1 MWCSITQI
9 QVIVQSSAEYPIIIL
24 KMLNLIISEI
34 YYVGGGTKE
43 MAKREV
49 PEFIKDYPEPKRW
62 IQFFYTAC
70 KEFKNAWCWNKVIG
84 GFKLLAQRFYQ
95 I

>member
-1 MWCSITQI
+1 
-9 QVIVQSSAEYPIIIL
+9 
-24 KMLNLIISEI
+24 MLNLIISEI

-70 KEFKNAWCWNKVIG
+70 KEFKNA
-84 GFKLLAQRFYQ
+84 
-95 I
+95 